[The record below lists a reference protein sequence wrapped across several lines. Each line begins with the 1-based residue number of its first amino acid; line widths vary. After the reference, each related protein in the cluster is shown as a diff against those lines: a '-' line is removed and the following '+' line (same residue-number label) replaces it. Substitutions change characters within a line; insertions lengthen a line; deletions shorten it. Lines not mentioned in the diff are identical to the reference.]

1 MLVNDVSDAQAKGLL
16 GRRWVETHVSPAV
29 VAKAYLD
36 VIARRGSEQVASSP
50 RG

>member
-1 MLVNDVSDAQAKGLL
+1 
-16 GRRWVETHVSPAV
+16 VSPAV

-36 VIARRGSEQVASSP
+36 VIARRGFEQVASSP